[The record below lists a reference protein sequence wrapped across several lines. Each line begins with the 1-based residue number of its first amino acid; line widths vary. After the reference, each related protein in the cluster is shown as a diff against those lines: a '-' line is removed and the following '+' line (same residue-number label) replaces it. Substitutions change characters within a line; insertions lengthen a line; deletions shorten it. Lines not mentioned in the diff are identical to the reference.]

1 MTMTAKR
8 RALVTAILTT
18 IAACG
23 FAFSLA
29 ALGMGAETAINDG
42 GTTEGVTYTFET
54 YRCVGTSSQYQHCG
68 WLGTVTS
75 NGVVEAKNV
84 EFRSNT
90 SPTVSAGEQVQA
102 LWSYR
107 DPLNAWNIEGSRA
120 WLNTIASAIVSF
132 VLLAI
137 MLLLAIYWWRRFARD
152 GLSKSQQAKLPKA
165 TEEHAQE
172 KESVSG

>member
-18 IAACG
+18 LAACG

-29 ALGMGAETAINDG
+29 ALGMGAESAINDG

-54 YRCVGTSSQYQHCG
+54 YRCVGTSSQFQHCG

-90 SPTVSAGEQVQA
+90 SPTVTAGEQVQA

-120 WLNTIASAIVSF
+120 WLNTIASAAVSF
-132 VLLAI
+132 VLMVIMAVLAVV
-137 MLLLAIYWWRRFARD
+137 WWRRFARD
-152 GLSKSQQAKLPKA
+152 GQSKPKQSKDSKA
-165 TEEHAQE
+165 TDAHEER
-172 KESVSG
+172 KETVAG